1 VNRKGNPTLR
11 ESLQP
16 APQTEDK
23 SSEVAKDDFG
33 STQSYSSFEPG
44 YSPPPDG
51 GTGKDSGHFK
61 KDLLGLSPSQ
71 ILGLQRTMGNR
82 AIQRMVERTR
92 LLKKTLPSSSLSP
105 QNMASGIS
113 TTVNRATLD
122 RPLQATR
129 SRAAVGVVQRVREDE
144 FVADPEDFMQK
155 NLVLFEYGKG
165 FQLRFPKTV
174 TAAKDKLSET
184 QLLSNLKTLMI
195 ANKASLPFYLQDTK
209 NPDKGDKNVYFLTPA
224 FDKLELDV
232 LKTLFQKPDG
242 DFVEDADTLAGIVK
256 GETGEETG
264 VITAAYAPY
273 FIDNPNLKKDGT
285 GAKDADS
292 WENVGK
298 TEVDPRVTNFVFTDS
313 MNGCAYAITKAEG
326 DDVKFEAWHFQSETD
341 NFTEASHFRATKGI
355 RDWFGVNDYYIGD
368 GKFNSVAT
376 NIIWHKGGEEWKMLS
391 QKNVIPLDGQG
402 KAEFKESTSHD
413 LNVSEPMSEERL
425 DEVHDKLLTGAK
437 RSIKESDVLKIN
449 QALQALAYKPA
460 LAATTRS
467 LINPNSESME
477 KAEVNEIN
485 RISGRS
491 GNDDFKRGF
500 EADFTLFD
508 DLAAFKAELTG
519 ITSVGR
525 LWNSYDTAKTKPLKR
540 RFDFEVVKVSDA
552 IKTYV
557 GDAKGTT
564 ITTAEGEKD
573 SDMVLYNK
581 LSNAQ
586 FFSDVWEDFAGYD
599 KFKLAG
605 DLLKSLITK
614 KKGLLSKRETLAAE
628 KEELFPSDS

>member
-1 VNRKGNPTLR
+1 
-11 ESLQP
+11 
-16 APQTEDK
+16 
-23 SSEVAKDDFG
+23 
-33 STQSYSSFEPG
+33 
-44 YSPPPDG
+44 
-51 GTGKDSGHFK
+51 
-61 KDLLGLSPSQ
+61 
-71 ILGLQRTMGNR
+71 MGNR
-82 AIQRMVERTR
+82 AIQRLIERTR
-92 LLKKTLPSSSLSP
+92 LLKKTLPSSSSL
-105 QNMASGIS
+105 QNTATGVS
-113 TTVNRATLD
+113 TTLSRATSNTT
-122 RPLQATR
+122 RP
-129 SRAAVGVVQRVREDE
+129 RAAVGVVQRVREAE

-165 FQLRFPKTV
+165 FQLRFPNTV

-184 QLLSNLKTLMI
+184 QLLSNLKTLMT

-209 NPDKGDKNVYFLTPA
+209 NPDKGGKNVYFLTPA

-242 DFVEDADTLAGIVK
+242 GFVADAERLAGIVK

-273 FIDNPNLKKDGT
+273 FIDNPNLKKDGS
-285 GAKDADS
+285 GAKDADT

-391 QKNVIPLDGQG
+391 QKNVIPLDGKG

-425 DEVHDKLLTGAK
+425 DEVQDKLLTGAK
-437 RSIKESDVLKIN
+437 RSIKEADVLKIN

-460 LAATTRS
+460 LATTTRS
-467 LINPNSESME
+467 IIKPNEESME

-491 GNDDFKRGF
+491 GNDDLKRTF
-500 EADFTLFD
+500 ETDLTLFD
-508 DLAAFKAELTG
+508 GLSGFKAELAG
-519 ITSVGR
+519 ILIVGR
-525 LWNSYDTAKTKPLKR
+525 VWNSYDTAKTKPLKR
-540 RFDFEVVKVSDA
+540 RFDFEVVKVSDK
-552 IKTYV
+552 IKTFV

-573 SDMVLYNK
+573 SDEVLYNK

-586 FFSDVWEDFAGYD
+586 YFSDVWEDFAGYD
-599 KFKLAG
+599 KFKIAG

-628 KEELFPSDS
+628 KEELFPSD

>member
-1 VNRKGNPTLR
+1 LR
-11 ESLQP
+11 ESLPP

-23 SSEVAKDDFG
+23 SSEVAKDDYG
-33 STQSYSSFEPG
+33 STQSYSGAEAG
-44 YSPPPDG
+44 YSQPPDG
-51 GTGKDSGHFK
+51 GTGKESGHFK

-92 LLKKTLPSSSLSP
+92 LLKKTLPSSTSFSSSS
-105 QNMASGIS
+105 QNAASGIS

-122 RPLQATR
+122 KPLQATP
-129 SRAAVGVVQRVREDE
+129 SRVSAGVVQRLREDE

-195 ANKASLPFYLQDTK
+195 ENKASLPFYLQDTK
-209 NPDKGDKNVYFLTPA
+209 NPDKGGKNVYFLTPA
-224 FDKLELDV
+224 FDKLEPDV
-232 LKTLFQKPDG
+232 LKTLFTKKDG
-242 DFVEDADTLAGIVK
+242 SLVDDAAKLVGIVR
-256 GETGEETG
+256 GETGDETG

-391 QKNVIPLDGQG
+391 QKNVIPLDGKG

-413 LNVSEPMSEERL
+413 LNVSAPMSEERL
-425 DEVHDKLLTGAK
+425 DAVHDKLLNGAK

-449 QALQALAYKPA
+449 QALQALAYNPA
-460 LAATTRS
+460 LASNTRS
-467 LINPNSESME
+467 LIKPNDESMD
-477 KAEVNEIN
+477 KAEAAEID

-491 GNDDFKRGF
+491 ANDNLKRSF
-500 EADFTLFD
+500 EADLTLFD
-508 DLAAFKAELTG
+508 GLSALKAELTG

-525 LWNSYDTAKTKPLKR
+525 FWNSYDTAKTKPLKMK
-540 RFDFEVVKVSDA
+540 FDFEVVKVSEK
-552 IKTYV
+552 IKTNFA
-557 GDAKGTT
+557 DAKGAT
-564 ITTAEGEKD
+564 ITTAVGEKD
-573 SDMVLYNK
+573 SDEALRIK
-581 LSNAQ
+581 ITNAQ
-586 FFSDVWEDFAGYD
+586 FFCDVWEDFSEYN
-599 KFKLAG
+599 KLKNAG
-605 DLLKSLITK
+605 DLLKSLINK
-614 KKGLLSKRETLAAE
+614 KRGLVTKREALAAE
-628 KEELFPSDS
+628 KEELFPSDA